1 MARCPVADPVH
12 RVHRKLKDFL
22 DKVTLAEIVDSD
34 RQAAGPKGR

>member
-1 MARCPVADPVH
+1 VADPVY

-22 DKVTLAEIVDSD
+22 GKVAMVEIVDSA

>member
-22 DKVTLAEIVDSD
+22 KRVTLAEIVSP
-34 RQAAGPKGR
+34 AAATPKH